1 MKRLPARQIH
11 KNTRLSSL
19 KSFFKDTVIYGIAAV
34 LPRVISIALVP
45 VITAVLVRAEFSDQ
59 TTWYVYAAFI
69 NVFLTLGME
78 TAFFR
83 FYTNEKNKENVVSSS
98 FSLLIFSSVLFAI
111 LGTLFSTYISVSLG
125 FPDSLFIKILVWT
138 TALDTL
144 VVIPYALLRVTNR
157 PIKFMFIKVV
167 NVLIWFVLT
176 SFFLLFLPKFSI
188 ENGEFLNTI
197 GISTP
202 YKPGVFHIILA
213 NLLASF
219 ITLILLVPE
228 ILKIR
233 WRVDKVLINKMLRY
247 SLPIMIGGIAYAVN
261 ENIDKLIIQRL
272 IDKEANGVYSACYKL
287 GVFMTLYITAFRM
300 GAEPFF
306 FNNAAAVDAKE
317 KYSKIMT
324 WFVILGCLF
333 MVFVVGFLDIFASL
347 FIKQKEYLPGLIIVP
362 IILLANLFS
371 GIYNNLGIWYKLT
384 DKTKFGMYISILGAI
399 LTVVSLFAFV
409 PILGI
414 MGGAWA
420 TLFTYMMMAAISY
433 YFGSKYYP
441 VDYEIN
447 KLVFYIV
454 ISAGLCYVSF
464 VIFRGNYYVSASN
477 VIILLGAVFIIEIG
491 RISNIKTFLKG
502 K

>member
-1 MKRLPARQIH
+1 
-11 KNTRLSSL
+11 LSSL
-19 KSFFKDTVIYGIAAV
+19 KSFFKDTIIYGIAAV

-45 VITAVLVRAEFSDQ
+45 VFTTVLGRAKFSDQ

-69 NVFLTLGME
+69 NVLLTFGME

-83 FYTNEKNKENVVSSS
+83 FYTSEKNKENVLSSS
-98 FSLLIFSSVLFAI
+98 LSLLMFSGVLFAI
-111 LGTLFSTYISVSLG
+111 IGTLLSKYVSAFLG
-125 FPDSLFIKILVWT
+125 FSDPLFIKILVWT
-138 TALDTL
+138 TVLDTL

-176 SFFLLFLPKFSI
+176 SFFLLFLPKLSI
-188 ENGEFLNTI
+188 ENSELLSNLGL
-197 GISTP
+197 STP
-202 YKPGVFHIILA
+202 YKPGVFHIVLA

-219 ITLILLVPE
+219 ITLLLLLPE

-233 WRVDKVLINKMLRY
+233 WTLDKVLINKMLRY
-247 SLPIMIGGIAYAVN
+247 SLPIMIGGIAYVIN

-306 FNNAAAVDAKE
+306 FNQAASADAKQ

-324 WFVILGCLF
+324 WFVIFGCLF
-333 MVFVVGFLDIFASL
+333 MVFVVGFLDIFAGL
-347 FIKQKEYLPGLIIVP
+347 FIRQKEYLPGLVIVP
-362 IILLANLFS
+362 VILLANLFS
-371 GIYNNLGIWYKLT
+371 GIYNNLAIWYKLT
-384 DKTKFGMYISILGAI
+384 DRTKFGMYISILGAI
-399 LTVVSLFAFV
+399 LTVGSLLVFV
-409 PILGI
+409 PFFGI

-420 TLFTYMMMAAISY
+420 TLFTYVTMAAISY

-441 VDYEIN
+441 VAYEI
-447 KLVFYIV
+447 KKVLFYIV
-454 ISAGLCYVSF
+454 VSAGLSYLSF
-464 VIFRGNYYVSASN
+464 VLFRGNYYVSIAN
-477 VIILLGAVFIIEIG
+477 IIILLGAVFIIEIG
-491 RISNIKTFLKG
+491 RVSNFKAFLKG